1 MTISRG
7 VQKIERRIIEVPDFK
22 SFAVI
27 GDPGCDGLGA
37 EIMQIFA
44 ELLAMASTG
53 DFTLVLGDVV
63 PSGAKPFY
71 QSVKALMNSLAQ
83 NPLFVLRGNHDTNF
97 YDGSFGFADYAIA
110 DSRTLLVALDD
121 SERKIS
127 TASAAFL
134 RETLEQHA
142 RANIVLAMHIP
153 PPNRVS
159 ENAISAGEWKKLV
172 HILAPHKEKFKYIL
186 CGHVHSYFEDTIDG
200 ARLIASGGGG
210 ARIEDVEGVSA
221 PYYHLVRFF
230 YDEGGTLC
238 FQREELVGGMNDVRN
253 EPDGGSG
260 PGASFSASAEMR
272 GLPAASFTG
281 ECMAHV
287 RYRLY
292 AEKADRQGFPHL
304 AKLFRA
310 AAESEFYHARNFFY
324 TSESIKELSE
334 AVAESI
340 TNERHEVE
348 KLYRGGL
355 DRAQAVGAGL
365 AAYAFTDALE
375 AEKIHQGL
383 FEKALSAIT
392 AGRDIPESNYWT
404 CGSCGYTFSSACH
417 PGICPVCGAPF
428 DKITEVA

>member
-7 VQKIERRIIEVPDFK
+7 VQKIKRRIIEIPDFK

-44 ELLAMASTG
+44 GLLAMASAD

-63 PSGAKPFY
+63 PSGAKLFY
-71 QSVKALMNSLAQ
+71 QSVKELMDSLTQ
-83 NPLFVLRGNHDTNF
+83 NPLFVLCGNHDTNF
-97 YDGSFGFADYAIA
+97 YADSFGFADYAIT
-110 DSRTLLVALDD
+110 DSRTLLVALAD

-127 TASAAFL
+127 KASAAFL
-134 RETLEQHA
+134 KETLEQHT

-153 PPNRVS
+153 PPNRIS
-159 ENAISAGEWKKLV
+159 ENAISAKEWEKV
-172 HILAPHKEKFKYIL
+172 ACILAPYKEKLKYIL

-200 ARLIASGGGG
+200 VRLIASGGGG
-210 ARIEDVEGVSA
+210 ARIENVDGVSA
-221 PYYHLVRFF
+221 PYHHLVRFF
-230 YDEGGTLC
+230 YDEGGTLR
-238 FQREELVGGMNDVRN
+238 FTREELAAGMNAGQD
-253 EPDGGSG
+253 EPEAVSSSG
-260 PGASFSASAEMR
+260 LAEIR
-272 GLPAASFTG
+272 GLLADSFTG

-292 AEKADRQGFPHL
+292 AEEAARKGFPNL

-310 AAESEFYHARNFFY
+310 AADSEFYHARNFFY
-324 TSESIKELSE
+324 TSESMKELSG
-334 AVAESI
+334 AVAESVD
-340 TNERHEVE
+340 NERYEVK

-355 DRAQAVGAGL
+355 DHAKAAGAGL

-383 FEKALSAIT
+383 FEKALPAIT

-404 CGSCGYTFSSACH
+404 CSSCGYTFSTAEH
-417 PGICPVCGAPF
+417 PRICPVCGAPL
-428 DKITEVA
+428 DKIAEVLVHEP